1 MSIPVFILVFF
12 VFLFLGLP
20 IGLVMAI
27 SAFLYFVF
35 SGNSL
40 YFMMMPEKIFQGIN
54 VFVLMAIP
62 FFMLAG
68 EVMNR
73 SGVSERLITFSNLVI
88 GRVRGGLAQV
98 NVLASILFAGITGV
112 ALGDIAALGSVFV
125 PAMEKQGY
133 DKPFSAAV
141 TAASSLCGPIIPPST
156 IIVLYAA
163 VMGVSVGA
171 MFAGAIIPGIL
182 IGLSD
187 MLIVKILAEKRQYPK
202 IVVKVTP
209 KSFFLSLKDA
219 TLALIMPVII
229 IGGILFGI
237 FTPTEAAAVSVL
249 YALVIGF
256 FIFRTLKIPH
266 LLDILTTTVLSSS
279 KLFFIIAGAA
289 VVSWVFG
296 IENIPVFTENAFLA
310 VSQNKYVLIFMINLF
325 FLFMGTWMDPG
336 ASIILFAP
344 VLAPMAMKLGVN
356 PIQFGI
362 MIIINSNIGLCTP
375 PVGNVLFAI
384 SDMSKLDIFKVGKEL
399 MPFLTINFLIIL
411 LVGYVPQLSLFLPKL
426 LGFID

>member
-1 MSIPVFILVFF
+1 
-12 VFLFLGLP
+12 
-20 IGLVMAI
+20 
-27 SAFLYFVF
+27 
-35 SGNSL
+35 
-40 YFMMMPEKIFQGIN
+40 MMPEKIFQGIN

-68 EVMNR
+68 EVMNKT
-73 SGVSERLITFSNLVI
+73 GVSDRLITFSNLVI

-156 IIVLYAA
+156 IIVLYGA

-209 KSFFLSLKDA
+209 RSFFLSLKDA
-219 TLALIMPVII
+219 ILALIMPVII

-249 YALVIGF
+249 YALIIGF
-256 FIFRTLKIPH
+256 FIFRTLKTQH
-266 LLDILTTTVLSSS
+266 LFEILATTVLSSA

-296 IENIPVFTENAFLA
+296 IENIPVFAENAFLT
-310 VSQNKYVLIFMINLF
+310 VSQNEYILIFMINLF

-344 VLAPMAMKLGVN
+344 VLAPMAMKLGIN

-399 MPFLTINFLIIL
+399 MPFLAINFAIIL